1 MEKKKSKLVRLAS
14 IVDKFEIFANE
25 ISAEINESGIT
36 VSDINEMIQ
45 KYVDPEIITLMF
57 DLVCGHNDD
66 KQDEK
71 NADSNVV
78 TRDYDKEYEEMKNNS
93 YVYNDIEYGG
103 TVMKRKR
110 STVKISDE
118 IMSVVDE
125 YLNKGWSNKAI
136 ARYITKNLNTSIS
149 AASVSRRRHTAIKEG
164 KLKVAGKSPSGA
176 STGTAGH
183 IGYAELA
190 TAKCEE
196 LKNAGYYEKDGDIFD
211 KDGKP
216 LQVIFTRQLVKFT
229 IYKGKQIPTKY
240 LVAAFNGYSMNS
252 ETVIY
257 NLDEDQCN
265 TKVENLLIS
274 TDNGGLSTPHRN
286 ARKPSEIAAICKI
299 FAEEKGDKIK
309 TYFRCKKELDICTN
323 AAMLWNLNHKKIYS
337 DISDD
342 FFTASDAKRWE
353 HDDVQTQIR
362 VKLVNI
368 TPGYR
373 EDDLYRICKQ

>member
-1 MEKKKSKLVRLAS
+1 MEKKTSKLVKLAS
-14 IVDKFEIFANE
+14 IVDTFETFAND
-25 ISAEINESGIT
+25 ISAVINESDIS
-36 VSDINEMIQ
+36 VADINEMIQ
-45 KYVDPEIITLMF
+45 KYVDPDIICLMF
-57 DLVCGHNDD
+57 DLVRGHNDN
-66 KQDEK
+66 KQDGK
-71 NADSNVV
+71 NADSPI
-78 TRDYDKEYEEMKNNS
+78 TKDYDKEYEEMKNAS
-93 YVYNDIEYGG
+93 HVYNDIEYGG
-103 TVMKRKR
+103 TVMKSKK

-118 IMSVVDE
+118 TMSVVDE
-125 YLNKGWSNKAI
+125 FLNKGWSNKAI

-190 TAKCEE
+190 TTRCEE

-240 LVAAFNGYSMNS
+240 LVAAFHGYSMN
-252 ETVIY
+252 EKTVIY

-265 TKVENLLIS
+265 TKVENLLVS
-274 TDNGGLSTPHRN
+274 TDNGGLSIPHRN
-286 ARKPSEIAAICKI
+286 SRKPSEIAAICKI

-309 TYFRCKKELDICTN
+309 TYFRCKKELGIFTN
-323 AAMLWNLNHKKIYS
+323 TAMLWNLNHKKIYS
-337 DISDD
+337 EISDD
-342 FFTASDAKRWE
+342 FFTADEASKWE
-353 HDDVQTQIR
+353 KEDVNAQIR
-362 VKLVNI
+362 VKLVNV